1 MKAMNPIPYANI
13 LSTAAIAK
21 NVMVNFDGA
30 VCGAGLRCLGV
41 ALVDFD
47 SGEIVGVNRGVC
59 IVKAGA
65 AITAGAGVESDSTG
79 RVVTLAS
86 GVRCGMALE
95 AASAAND
102 LILVALD

>member
-1 MKAMNPIPYANI
+1 MKAMNPIPYTNI
-13 LSTAAIAK
+13 LTTGAIGK

-30 VCGAGLRCLGV
+30 VCGAALRCLGV
-41 ALVDFD
+41 VLVDVA
-47 SGEIVGVNRGVC
+47 SGEIAGVNRGVC

-65 AITAGAGVESDSTG
+65 AIAAGAGVESDSSG

>member
-13 LSTAAIAK
+13 VCTANIGK
-21 NVMVNFDGA
+21 NVLVNFDGA
-30 VCGAGLRCLGV
+30 VCGAALRPLGV
-41 ALVDFD
+41 ALLDYD
-47 SGEIVGVNRGVC
+47 SGEVVGVNRGVC

-102 LILVALD
+102 SILVALD